1 MNPLGKDKRNV
12 FKNLRAQ
19 RWVTSFYNVIGT
31 RVEELGRQF
40 KAGIINE
47 EDVKEALRDVVK
59 SYGKDIGIDFDV
71 VYLDKSTMPKDSKG
85 STGLSYIVD
94 RKKKMD
100 KVIFVE
106 KRRK

>member
-1 MNPLGKDKRNV
+1 MKKML
-12 FKNLRAQ
+12 
-19 RWVTSFYNVIGT
+19 
-31 RVEELGRQF
+31 
-40 KAGIINE
+40 
-47 EDVKEALRDVVK
+47 KEAVIDIVK
-59 SYGKDIGIDFDV
+59 GYGKDIGIDFDV
-71 VYLDKSTMPKDSKG
+71 VYLDESTMPKDSKG

>member
-1 MNPLGKDKRNV
+1 M
-12 FKNLRAQ
+12 
-19 RWVTSFYNVIGT
+19 
-31 RVEELGRQF
+31 EELGRQF
-40 KAGIINE
+40 KAGTINE
-47 EDVKEALRDVVK
+47 EDLKEVVRDVVK
-59 SYGKDIGIDFDV
+59 GYGKDIRIDFDV
-71 VYLDKSTMPKDSKG
+71 VYLDESTMPKDSEG

>member
-1 MNPLGKDKRNV
+1 M
-12 FKNLRAQ
+12 
-19 RWVTSFYNVIGT
+19 IGS

-40 KAGIINE
+40 KAGTINE
-47 EDVKEALRDVVK
+47 EDLKEVVREIVKG
-59 SYGKDIGIDFDV
+59 YGKDIGVDFDV
-71 VYLDKSTMPKDSKG
+71 VYLDESTMPKDSKG

-106 KRRK
+106 KRRKTNEI

>member
-1 MNPLGKDKRNV
+1 MIERLSEDLG
-12 FKNLRAQ
+12 
-19 RWVTSFYNVIGT
+19 YNVIGS

-59 SYGKDIGIDFDV
+59 SYGKDIGIDFEV
-71 VYLDKSTMPKDSKG
+71 AYLDESTMPKDSKG